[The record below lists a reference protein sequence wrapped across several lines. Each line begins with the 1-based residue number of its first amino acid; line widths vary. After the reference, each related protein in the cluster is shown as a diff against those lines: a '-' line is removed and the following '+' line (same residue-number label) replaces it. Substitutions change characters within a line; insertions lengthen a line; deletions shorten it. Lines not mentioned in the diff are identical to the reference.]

1 MSKKI
6 TNVSYSWE
14 KSSVKLNASEV
25 DDGRKEK
32 WEKILGNKVFEMVK
46 EENPSLLLFTKD
58 KEEIDSD
65 NLFSSKIESMYREY
79 LDNFYGNTLKVEVE
93 SDPDIVFY
101 PFFFSLF
108 NFALSYL
115 ERENPPY
122 LNGVVKR
129 SYINSLSDKFE
140 TISLR
145 TLIFEMNLCKEAGE
159 LMGNTPEEEYQYFQ
173 KNFLNNTEYIEEL
186 FETYPVLLRCLME
199 TIEMVTKNYIEILQH
214 LKADKLEIVEKLS
227 HNKDFQQI
235 KKMSSSL
242 SDSHRGA
249 KGVYNITLDNDVKI
263 LYKPHCLITEVN
275 YQLLVNKVMM
285 GSGYPMECYGIVS
298 KDTYGWCEFVD
309 YKSCNNIQ
317 ELHHYYKRM
326 GIIIC
331 VNYILRTNDLHYEN
345 IIAHGEFPVIVDLE
359 TIMTNVHVR
368 QENSAT
374 EKIQEILT
382 DSVLN
387 SGILPHYIWNQPGK
401 IGINISALSG
411 DEGQVCPI
419 QVAKIVEPRTSNMRI
434 EYEYPKSLGKKN
446 LATLDGEFIEPQN
459 FKEDI
464 AEGFCACYDYFTNN
478 QSEVLKC
485 LVLFKDVNVRYLV
498 RDTQQYSLML
508 RVSYHPS
515 LLQKSEDRELFF
527 YSLFKNVNISDQ
539 YRKKITKCEIK
550 DMVMGDIP
558 FFYFKSSGTSLFSSQ
573 DKEISDFFYCDSYTR
588 VINKLKEMS
597 TKDCEK
603 QKLYILLTLSK
614 TTMVDRI
621 LLENQRNMWEHYC
634 SNLKPPKEEVYLNA
648 ARVVGDRII
657 EGAIYNKDKTD
668 VNWIGISLGNEEAGI
683 WDIEP
688 LGMYLYDGIAGIA
701 VFFKALSN
709 IVPEERYKK
718 MSQILDNVLF
728 KYTDLLVENPKY
740 YDNNSVGAF
749 FGEASIL
756 YTYEICYKITRDE
769 KFIKYSQK
777 HYEIIAELLKKDK
790 DYDYLL
796 GSCGALQIVLNL
808 YELTQNRQL
817 LDNAVEFAN
826 KLIENAKYEDKGTIY
841 WVSTQAT
848 NALAGLSHGQSGFSL
863 MFARMGKIT
872 KNQYYINISRKVMNY
887 EDQFYNT
894 KIGNWSDQR
903 IINGVKNEEKGVNPV
918 AWCHGATGILLSRI
932 YMYDCIENNEFRKL
946 VCEDIDNAVQS
957 SIKYGYRN
965 NYCLCHGDFGNI
977 EILRE
982 YAIKFQDKKIEDLC
996 NNLIVSMTKEVINKE
1011 WHCGLPNEYENPG
1024 FMTGISGIGYSLLRR
1039 YCPQLPN
1046 VLALDINY

>member
-1 MSKKI
+1 MNKKI

-14 KSSVKLNASEV
+14 KDSIRLNTSDV
-25 DDGRKEK
+25 DDERKEK
-32 WEKILGNKVFEMVK
+32 WRKILGNKVFEMVK
-46 EENPSLLLFTKD
+46 EENPSLLLHTNEN
-58 KEEIDSD
+58 EEIKRDD
-65 NLFSSKIESMYREY
+65 LFYSKIEPMYREY
-79 LDNFYGNTLKVEVE
+79 LNKFYCDSLKVETEGV
-93 SDPDIVFY
+93 PDIVFY

-108 NFALSYL
+108 NFALSHL
-115 ERENPPY
+115 EKENPPY
-122 LNGVVKR
+122 LSEVVKR

-159 LMGNTPEEEYQYFQ
+159 LKGDTPEEEYYYFQ
-173 KNFLNNTEYIEEL
+173 ENYLKNVKYIEEL
-186 FETYPVLLRCLME
+186 FEIYPVLLRCLME
-199 TIEMVTKNYIEILQH
+199 TIDMVTKNYIEILQH
-214 LKADKLEIVEKLS
+214 LKADKLEIVKELS
-227 HNKDFQQI
+227 CNKDFKQI
-235 KKMSSSL
+235 KKMSNSL
-242 SDSHRGA
+242 SDSHKGA

-263 LYKPHCLITEVN
+263 LYKPHSLVTEIN
-275 YQLLVNKVMM
+275 YQLLVKKVMM
-285 GSGYPMECYGIVS
+285 ECGCPMECYGIVS

-309 YKSCNNIQ
+309 YKSCSSMQ
-317 ELHHYYKRM
+317 ELKRYYKRM

-345 IIAHGEFPVIVDLE
+345 IIANGEFPIIVDLE
-359 TIMTNVHVR
+359 TIMTNIHIKR
-368 QENSAT
+368 ENSAT
-374 EKIQEILT
+374 EKIQEILS

-446 LATLDGEFIEPQN
+446 LATIAGKFIEPQN

-464 AEGFCACYDYFTNN
+464 AEGFCACYKYFTNN
-478 QSEVLKC
+478 QSEVLKY
-485 LVLFKDVNVRYLV
+485 LALFKDINVRYLV

-508 RVSYHPS
+508 RASYHPS
-515 LLQKSEDRELFF
+515 LLQKAEDRELFF
-527 YSLFKNVNISDQ
+527 YNLFKNVNLSDQ
-539 YRKKITKCEIK
+539 YRKRITKCEIK

-558 FFYFKSSGTSLFSSQ
+558 FFYFNSTGTSLFSSQ
-573 DKEISDFFYCDSYTR
+573 DKEISNFFYCDSYTR
-588 VINKLKEMS
+588 VINKLNNLS
-597 TKDCEK
+597 VKDCEK

-614 TTMVDRI
+614 TTMIDRI
-621 LLENQRNMWEHYC
+621 LLENQRNMWKHYC
-634 SNLKPPKEEVYLNA
+634 PDLTYPNDEEYLNA
-648 ARVVGDRII
+648 AKVVGDRII
-657 EGAIYNKDKTD
+657 EGAVYNREKTD

-688 LGMYLYDGIAGIA
+688 LGMYLYDGLAGIA
-701 VFFKALSN
+701 VFFKALSD
-709 IVPEERYKK
+709 IVPEEKYNKI
-718 MSQILDNVLF
+718 SLILDNGLF
-728 KYTDLLVENPKY
+728 RYTDLLAENPKY

-756 YTYEICYKITRDE
+756 YAYEICYRITKNE
-769 KFIKYSQK
+769 KFIKYSKK
-777 HYEIIAELLKKDK
+777 HYRIVWELLQKDK

-796 GSCGALQIVLNL
+796 GACGALQIMLNL
-808 YELTQNRQL
+808 YELTYDEQF
-817 LDNAVEFAN
+817 LDDAIVAAN
-826 KLIENAKYEDKGTIY
+826 KLIENAKYEDEDTIF

-863 MFARMGKIT
+863 MFARLGMIA
-872 KNQYYINISRKVMNY
+872 KNQYYINISRKAMNY

-894 KIGNWSDQR
+894 KIENWSDQR
-903 IINGVKNEEKGVNPV
+903 IINGVRNEEKGVNPV
-918 AWCHGATGILLSRI
+918 AWCHGASGILLSRI
-932 YMYDCIENNEFRKL
+932 YMYDCIEDKEFKQL
-946 VCEDIDNAVQS
+946 ICADIDNAVKS
-957 SIKYGYRN
+957 CIKFGYRN
-965 NYCLCHGDFGNI
+965 NYCLCHGDFGNV

-982 YAIKFQDKKIEDLC
+982 YAMKFKDKETEELC
-996 NNLIVSMTKEVINKE
+996 NNLIVSMTKEVMVKE

-1046 VLALDINY
+1046 ILALDIGY